1 MYRDGNTDQNKLV
14 VAVADSGEGPGGRCP
29 PPRLFLNQGQK
40 KFFWRPGPP
49 FSKGLD
55 DWHCVVVASIQRTVN
70 LIHSPY

>member
-1 MYRDGNTDQNKLV
+1 MVILNKLV

-29 PPRLFLNQGQK
+29 PPPLFLNQGRK
-40 KFFWRPGPP
+40 KVFSETRAP

-55 DWHCVVVASIQRTVN
+55 DWHCDVVASIQRTVN